1 MKIALIGYGKMGKAI
16 HTLLEKQAEV
26 EVFIL
31 EKERP
36 SNWEALLAQ
45 CDVAIEF
52 TSPDN
57 AVANLLDCFR
67 LGVPVVT
74 GSTGWMADF
83 ERVKQACESHQGTLF
98 YASNFSLGV
107 QLFNQVNRYAARLMA
122 SFPEYKIRIE
132 EIHHIHKKDKP
143 SGTAVTLAQEIL
155 DERPDYQGFALNEEA
170 ADSQIPIHAV
180 READVFGIHSGVFT
194 GPTDEIAIIHT
205 AFGREGFAAGAITAA
220 RFLQGKKGIFTMND
234 LLPL

>member
-1 MKIALIGYGKMGKAI
+1 MKIALIGYGKMGKTI
-16 HTLLEKQAEV
+16 HTLLEKQADV

-52 TSPDN
+52 TSPDT
-57 AVANLLDCFR
+57 AVGNLLDCFR

-74 GSTGWMADF
+74 GSTGWMGDY

-107 QLFNQVNRYAARLMA
+107 QLFNRVNRYAARLLA
-122 SFPEYKIRIE
+122 SFPEYKISIE

-143 SGTAVTLAQEIL
+143 SGTAVTLAQVIL

-170 ADSQIPIHAV
+170 SASQIPINAV
-180 READVFGIHSGVFT
+180 READVFGIHSSVFT

>member
-16 HTLLEKQAEV
+16 HQLLEQSGDV

-31 EKERP
+31 RKERP
-36 SNWEALLAQ
+36 ANWEAQLQ
-45 CDVAIEF
+45 TCDVAIEF
-52 TSPDN
+52 TSPET
-57 AVANLLDCFR
+57 AVHNLLDCFR

-74 GSTGWMADF
+74 GSTGWMAEFD
-83 ERVKQACESHQGTLF
+83 RVAEACQQSHGALF

-107 QLFNQVNRYAARLMA
+107 QLFNRVNRHAARLMA
-122 SFPEYKIRIE
+122 SFPEYKISIE

-143 SGTAVTLAQEIL
+143 SGTAVTLAQVIL
-155 DERPDYQGFALNEEA
+155 DERADYQGFALNEEA
-170 ADSQIPIHAV
+170 SASQIPIHAV
-180 READVFGIHSGVFT
+180 READVFGIHSSVFT